1 MSYPPPHGS
10 WPPPGYGPPSYYSQP
25 SHYAQP
31 PAQEYF
37 EEPGPLDNRNL
48 IVLLAIG
55 LPLLLLSACGAL
67 FFVLTDDGR
76 PETRGGETVQTQVVE
91 DSPPDVQLNLNP
103 PADGP
108 TQQP

>member
-10 WPPPGYGPPSYYSQP
+10 WPPPGYGPPPYYSQP
-25 SHYAQP
+25 
-31 PAQEYF
+31 PAHEYV
-37 EEPGPLDNRNL
+37 EEPEPLDNRNL

-76 PETRGGETVQTQVVE
+76 PEARVGETVQTQVVE
-91 DSPPDVQLNLNP
+91 DSPPDIQLNLNP